1 VDDGFRVPEQE
12 LIVILSGIRSE
23 LNIAR
28 VHTFFRADF
37 RELNFAAKELHRQKE
52 GGLAVLV
59 GKDFWSWLK
68 NSPNPTQKPH
78 SLAHVHTHTH
88 TDSLGVWEGLVS
100 KGACN
105 SERGAE
111 TNTMGPY
118 LAPNRRG

>member
-1 VDDGFRVPEQE
+1 VVGGFRVPEQG

-23 LNIAR
+23 LTIAR
-28 VHTFFRADF
+28 WVHPFFRADF
-37 RELNFAAKELHRQKE
+37 RELDSAAKELHRQKE

-88 TDSLGVWEGLVS
+88 TDSLRVWEGLMSEGSV
-100 KGACN
+100 KGDA
-105 SERGAE
+105 RGRS
-111 TNTMGPY
+111 PF
-118 LAPNRRG
+118 RV